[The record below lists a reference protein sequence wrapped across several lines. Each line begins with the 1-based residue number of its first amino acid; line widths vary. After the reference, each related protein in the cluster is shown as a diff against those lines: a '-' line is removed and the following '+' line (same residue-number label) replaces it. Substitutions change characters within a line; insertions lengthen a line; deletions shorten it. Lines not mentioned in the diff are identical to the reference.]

1 MKFIHLAEHC
11 MLPAARPDWPE
22 LLSDWQPLLPP
33 GAVPWLLTKFGEVFF
48 EQSNKKIGMLQ
59 VSGFQY
65 EVVADDAN
73 DFDEWLEDPDKLA
86 EWFLAPLV
94 ERIETEGKLIE
105 GDGCY
110 SFIRPLAL
118 GGTAVPENVMM
129 IPIREHF
136 RCWGNVYQQ
145 VKDAQDGTQVQLK
158 VV

>member
-1 MKFIHLAEHC
+1 MKLLHLVEHC
-11 MLPAARPDWPE
+11 LLPVARPDWSE
-22 LLSDWQPLLPP
+22 LLSDWRPLFPSD
-33 GAVPWLLTKFGEVFF
+33 AVPWLLTKFGEVFF

-65 EVVADDAN
+65 EVVAGDAN
-73 DFDEWLEDPDKLA
+73 DFDEWLEDPDKRV

-94 ERIETEGKLIE
+94 ERMEDEGKLIGE
-105 GDGCY
+105 DSCY

-136 RCWGNVYQQ
+136 ECWGKVYQQ
-145 VKDAQDGTQVQLK
+145 VKDVPDGTQVQFK